1 MTTTTSAP
9 ALEVAALR
17 KSFGDTVAVLG
28 VTVPH
33 RPKNPSGSAPAPVIA
48 YESGLVRPGWLG

>member
-1 MTTTTSAP
+1 MTTPTSAP

-28 VTVPH
+28 DTVPH
-33 RPKNPSGSAPAPVIA
+33 RPRTPSGSAPAPMIA
-48 YESGLVRPGWLG
+48 YESGLVRLGWLD